1 MRYFLRNNGLSLA
14 LSALFLLCFL
24 GQFLAG
30 LHKSNGDR
38 EEHGRVPFSWT
49 QYAVS
54 SEFLE
59 ATAENWESEFLQ
71 LFTFV
76 LLTRFL
82 YQKGSAESLDPDAPE
97 EESPLPPMENMPRP
111 ARKGGLFLKLY
122 EHSLSITFFL
132 LFLLSGA
139 LHAVGGVGEYNEE
152 QLEHG
157 QKTVSSA
164 WSYLWTSSFW
174 FQSLQNWQSEFLAL
188 FSMVF
193 LSIWLREKKSPESKE
208 VSAPHDKTGK

>member
-1 MRYFLRNNGLSLA
+1 MRHFLRNNGLSLA
-14 LSALFLLCFL
+14 LLALFLLCFL

-30 LHKSNGDR
+30 LHKSNEDK
-38 EEHGRVPFSWT
+38 EEHDRAPVSWYE
-49 QYAVS
+49 YAVS

-76 LLTRFL
+76 LLTRLL

-97 EESPLPPMENMPRP
+97 AESPPPPIEQMPRP
-111 ARKGGLFLKLY
+111 VRKGGIFLKLY

-132 LFLLSGA
+132 LFILSIA
-139 LHAVGGVGEYNEE
+139 LHAIGGLGEYNEE

-157 QKTVSSA
+157 QKTLSSV
-164 WSYLWTSSFW
+164 WSYLGTSSFW
-174 FQSLQNWQSEFLAL
+174 FESLQNWQSEFLAL
-188 FSMVF
+188 FAMVF

-208 VSAPHDKTGK
+208 VNAPHNKTGK